1 MLLQFY
7 SNSVDMVSSTHNQ
20 RLLLV
25 RNKIQDRFY
34 KYSDYFGV
42 DVWNVS
48 TRKKFVVLS
57 PSSATQLLCSPTRS
71 TAVPPLLL
79 PIFPYS

>member
-7 SNSVDMVSSTHNQ
+7 SNSVDMVSSSHNQ

-57 PSSATQLLCSPTRS
+57 SSNSAAQLLCSPTRS
-71 TAVPPLLL
+71 TAAASLL
-79 PIFPYS
+79 PIVLCS

>member
-7 SNSVDMVSSTHNQ
+7 SNSVDMVSSSHNQ

-71 TAVPPLLL
+71 TAVALLL
-79 PIFPYS
+79 PNFPYT